1 MKKQFLA
8 LTLSAAL
15 LCGTAAAGWI
25 ASANLRPDINVVID
39 GTGRTFYNVNGQE
52 VHPISYQNT
61 TYLPVRAIGELMGKN
76 VNWDASTLTV
86 SIGGTR
92 VTGTTSGTLDNSTKA
107 QNITLTVRPEY
118 TVVIDGTTRTFYD
131 AKGQKVDP
139 IEYNGSIYLP
149 IRAIGELMGKTVGWN
164 ESTQTVTLTGGSTV
178 TDFDTSN
185 PTTTPTTPSQPQ
197 TISIEQAKQ
206 IALQHAGVSV
216 DSVQFLKTR
225 SDYEDGALV
234 YEIEFVRKNGNIWQ
248 EYDYEIAAV
257 GGKIVSY
264 DSDVETSYS
273 YSDSSSTINTAVS
286 LEQAKTIALNHAG
299 VSQSSVT
306 FTKAQQDYDDGRRV
320 YDIDFVYETSTQY
333 TEYDY
338 EINAQTG
345 AIISYDSER
354 KGKVNTSTT
363 AISAEQAKQIALS
376 RVPGATTSNLIK
388 FEQDYDDGRLEY
400 EGEIYYQGFEY
411 EFTIDAQ
418 SGSIIDWDVDR

>member
-15 LCGTAAAGWI
+15 LCGTAAAGWA
-25 ASANLRPDINVVID
+25 ASADLRPDINVVID
-39 GTGRTFYNVNGQE
+39 GTTRTFYNVNGQE

-92 VTGTTSGTLDNSTKA
+92 VTGTTSGTPDNSTKA
-107 QNITLTVRPEY
+107 QDITLTVRPEY

-131 AKGQKVDP
+131 AKGREVDP
-139 IEYNGSIYLP
+139 VEYSGSIYLP

-164 ESTQTVTLTGGSTV
+164 ENTQTVTLTGGSTV
-178 TDFDTSN
+178 TDYDTAN
-185 PTTTPTTPSQPQ
+185 PTIPTTPSQSG
-197 TISIEQAKQ
+197 TISMERAKE
-206 IALQHAGVSV
+206 IALQHAGVSA

-225 SDYEDGALV
+225 SDYEDGVLV

-248 EYDYEIAAV
+248 EYDYEIAAAS
-257 GGKIVSY
+257 GKIVSY
-264 DSDVETSYS
+264 DSEVETSYS
-273 YSDSSSTINTAVS
+273 YSDNSSSINTAV
-286 LEQAKTIALNHAG
+286 
-299 VSQSSVT
+299 
-306 FTKAQQDYDDGRRV
+306 
-320 YDIDFVYETSTQY
+320 
-333 TEYDY
+333 
-338 EINAQTG
+338 
-345 AIISYDSER
+345 
-354 KGKVNTSTT
+354 
-363 AISAEQAKQIALS
+363 SAEQAKQIALS
-376 RVPGATTSNLIK
+376 RVPGASASNLIK

-418 SGSIIDWDVDR
+418 SGKIVDWDVDR